1 MNNVRTNIEQIRRS
15 IAVKKNHAIKNEK
28 GH

>member
-1 MNNVRTNIEQIRRS
+1 MNNVRTNTEQIRRS
-15 IAVKKNHAIKNEK
+15 IAVKKNQATKDEK